1 VTRCFRVMA
10 LLAPLTVSAAPGGML
25 LEVDGGGYERAD
37 TPVVFPLPQSLA
49 NERHFLLTDL
59 ST

>member
-1 VTRCFRVMA
+1 MA